1 MTFPFTESPYTYTWF
16 DSGVPCTSGPQAS
29 GAPRVLVDL
38 TSPGTVHSLSIWQKS
53 ASELTIE
60 VRSGEGIEP
69 SGGGFIITHAMTEI
83 VLTQNTRPKGID
95 GLYTSRKLISK
106 TNAEEGSDGC

>member
-1 MTFPFTESPYTYTWF
+1 MPYTYTWF
-16 DSGVPCTSGPQAS
+16 DSGVPCASGPQTS
-29 GAPRVLVDL
+29 GAPHVLVK
-38 TSPGTVHSLSIWQKS
+38 TSLGTVHSLSVWQKS

-83 VLTQNTRPKGID
+83 VLTQNARPKSIG
-95 GLYTSRKLISK
+95 GLYTSS
-106 TNAEEGSDGC
+106 